1 MSLKTYQARSM
12 SEALQRVKDD
22 LGRDAVILN
31 TRSFKRGGVLG
42 WGAQR
47 MVEITASHTDQVA
60 ELAVAPAEKPV
71 SERAR
76 TPEITSRAADVGMIA
91 SLRDDMASMR
101 QSIEA
106 VLRETRAGRHSAV
119 PTELVETYSRLIAG
133 QVADDLAREL
143 LSELRPGAGDASAVR
158 QALMDRIAAMVP
170 TSGSLAR
177 REDGRSYVVA
187 LVGPTGMGKTTTLAK
202 LAANARLRD
211 QRRVGMITIDNY
223 RIAAVEQ
230 LRTYASILEI
240 PLRSVSNVEEMRAAL
255 EDLSACDLILIDSAG
270 RSPNDE
276 PRLEE
281 LGALLDAAG
290 ADEVHLVLSSTHS
303 EAAAVRAVEQ
313 FRRLGADRVVYTK
326 LDEAVGFG
334 VVLNVLRKVG
344 LRVSYVTNGQSVPND
359 ICVADS
365 RKLAELIV
373 GAEPAAGVC

>member
-1 MSLKTYQARSM
+1 M

-60 ELAVAPAEKPV
+60 EFTPAER
-71 SERAR
+71 SAADR
-76 TPEITSRAADVGMIA
+76 TPAPPVAARVADAGTIS
-91 SLRDDMASMR
+91 SLRDEMASMR
-101 QSIEA
+101 VSIEA
-106 VLRETRAGRHSAV
+106 VLKETRAGRHSEV
-119 PTELVETYSRLIAG
+119 PAELVETYTRLISG
-133 QVADDLAREL
+133 QVADELAREL
-143 LSELRPGAGDASAVR
+143 LSDLGPLAGDEEALR
-158 QALMDRIAAMVP
+158 QSLAERIAEMVP
-170 TSGSLAR
+170 TSGSLER
-177 REDGRSYVVA
+177 RADGRPYVVA

-240 PLRSVSNVEEMRAAL
+240 PLRTVSSIEQMRTAL
-255 EDLSACDLILIDSAG
+255 GELSACDLVLIDTAG

-281 LGALLDAAG
+281 LGGLLAASG
-290 ADEVHLVLSSTHS
+290 ADEIHLVLSSTHS

-313 FRRLGADRVVYTK
+313 FRLLGADRVVYTK

-334 VVLNVLRKVG
+334 VVLNVIRKVG
-344 LRVSYVTNGQSVPND
+344 LKLSYVTNGQSVPND

-365 RKLAELIV
+365 RQLAEMII
-373 GAEPAAGVC
+373 GAGPTAGVC

>member
-1 MSLKTYQARSM
+1 M

-22 LGRDAVILN
+22 LGRDAVILH
-31 TRSFKRGGVLG
+31 TRSFMRGGVLG

-60 ELAVAPAEKPV
+60 EFSSAERAPAPPV
-71 SERAR
+71 AAR
-76 TPEITSRAADVGMIA
+76 VADAGTIS
-91 SLRDDMASMR
+91 SLRDEMASMR
-101 QSIEA
+101 LSIEA
-106 VLRETRAGRHSAV
+106 VLQEARACRHSEV
-119 PTELVETYSRLIAG
+119 PAELVETYSRLISG
-133 QVADDLAREL
+133 QVADELAREL
-143 LSELRPGAGDASAVR
+143 LSDLKPLAGDESALR
-158 QALMDRIAAMVP
+158 QSLAERIAGMVP
-170 TSGSLAR
+170 TSGSLER
-177 REDGRSYVVA
+177 RADGRSYVVA
-187 LVGPTGMGKTTTLAK
+187 LVGPTGMGKTTTIAK

-240 PLRSVSNVEEMRAAL
+240 PVRAVSSVEEMRAAL
-255 EDLSACDLILIDSAG
+255 AELAACDLVLIDTAG

-281 LGALLDAAG
+281 LAALLEAAD
-290 ADEVHLVLSSTHS
+290 ADEIHLVLSSTHS
-303 EAAAVRAVEQ
+303 EASAIRAVEQ

-344 LRVSYVTNGQSVPND
+344 LKLSYVTNGQSVPND

-365 RKLAELIV
+365 RKLADMIV
-373 GAEPAAGVC
+373 GGGTTGGVC

>member
-60 ELAVAPAEKPV
+60 EFTPAERAPTPPV
-71 SERAR
+71 ATRVAESG
-76 TPEITSRAADVGMIA
+76 TIS
-91 SLRDDMASMR
+91 SLRDEMASMR
-101 QSIEA
+101 LSIEA
-106 VLRETRAGRHSAV
+106 VLKETRAGRNSDIPA
-119 PTELVETYSRLIAG
+119 ELVETYTRLIAG
-133 QVADDLAREL
+133 QVADELAREL
-143 LSELRPGAGDASAVR
+143 LSDLGPVAGDEAALR
-158 QALMDRIAAMVP
+158 QSLAERVAGMVP
-170 TSGSLAR
+170 TSGSLER
-177 REDGRSYVVA
+177 RADGRPYIVA

-202 LAANARLRD
+202 LAANARLHD

-240 PLRSVSNVEEMRAAL
+240 PLRTVSSVEEMRAAL
-255 EDLSACDLILIDSAG
+255 GELSACDLVLIDTAG

-281 LGALLDAAG
+281 LGALLGAAS
-290 ADEVHLVLSSTHS
+290 ADEIHLVLSSTHS
-303 EAAAVRAVEQ
+303 ESAAVRAVEQ

-344 LRVSYVTNGQSVPND
+344 LKLSYVTNGQSVPND

-365 RKLAELIV
+365 RQLAELIV
-373 GAEPAAGVC
+373 GAGTTGGVC